1 MIALH
6 RAYEFSAIS
15 GWSKTSTLLTTNIRT
30 DAVYNSIPLTNLP
43 QSEDSNPDE
52 FGAFLGAKFA
62 MTAGYDVP
70 LYLALPIG
78 RFFRERGMSR
88 QTLQEF
94 CTTQKKRSFDPQSSD
109 GGKS

>member
-43 QSEDSNPDE
+43 QGEDANPDE
-52 FGAFLGAKFA
+52 FGTFWGAKFA
-62 MTAGYDVP
+62 MTADCTD
-70 LYLALPIG
+70 LLC
-78 RFFRERGMSR
+78 
-88 QTLQEF
+88 TLQSAALSGFADRAVFLGSE
-94 CTTQKKRSFDPQSSD
+94 
-109 GGKS
+109 G

>member
-1 MIALH
+1 MIALR

-43 QSEDSNPDE
+43 QGEDANPDE

-62 MTAGYDVP
+62 MTADCTD
-70 LYLALPIG
+70 LLCTLRSAALSGFADRAVFQGVRDEPTDIT
-78 RFFRERGMSR
+78 RILHNAEK
-88 QTLQEF
+88 TLL
-94 CTTQKKRSFDPQSSD
+94 
-109 GGKS
+109 

>member
-15 GWSKTSTLLTTNIRT
+15 GWSKTSALLTTNIRT

-43 QSEDSNPDE
+43 QGEDANE

-62 MTAGYDVP
+62 MTADCTD
-70 LYLALPIG
+70 LLCTLRSAALSG
-78 RFFRERGMSR
+78 FADRAVF
-88 QTLQEF
+88 
-94 CTTQKKRSFDPQSSD
+94 
-109 GGKS
+109 

>member
-1 MIALH
+1 MIALR

-43 QSEDSNPDE
+43 QGEDANPDE

-62 MTAGYDVP
+62 MTADCTD
-70 LYLALPIG
+70 LLCTLRSAALSG
-78 RFFRERGMSR
+78 FADRAFFRE
-88 QTLQEF
+88 
-94 CTTQKKRSFDPQSSD
+94 
-109 GGKS
+109 